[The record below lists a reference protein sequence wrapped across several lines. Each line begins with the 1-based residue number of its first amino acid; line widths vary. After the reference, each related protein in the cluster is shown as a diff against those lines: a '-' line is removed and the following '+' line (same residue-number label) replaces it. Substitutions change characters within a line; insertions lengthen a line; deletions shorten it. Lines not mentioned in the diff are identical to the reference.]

1 MLKHV
6 CVVIALLA
14 FTVDSFAQKI
24 AKESITG
31 IVKTTDGYPS
41 EFISVVLKNTNYGAV
56 TNANGE
62 FEFEAPEGD
71 YTMVVFSIFAHRK
84 EFPVTIKSGSSN
96 YFPDIVILENKNQLN
111 EVVVTGQFT
120 PQSLRNS
127 IYKVR
132 VIGNEQIQQR
142 AATNIQGIL
151 NTEIGI
157 RLSNDMAL
165 GETDFELMGMS
176 GNNVKVL
183 IDGIPVIDRL
193 AAKQSLS
200 QIDVNSID
208 RIEIIE
214 GPMSVIYGTDAL
226 AGVINIITKKG
237 KLDDGKHLTVG
248 ARVQEESIGSEYNF
262 FTNKGNHN
270 QNVNAQYTFDNGL
283 YAGGSFTRNDF
294 GGWQGDSTGRKK
306 QWQPKEQYLIGGQ
319 LGYAKQNYSISYRLD
334 YLNENLLTEADINPL
349 TNKTSDKE
357 FIVNRYTHQ
366 LQSEWKV
373 SNSFNL
379 SLSGSYQDYT
389 RRTRTTNIDLTT
401 GKKELSLESGSQDET
416 NFNAWFGRIMGVW
429 KASNKLTLQPGIE
442 FQSDEGTGDR
452 INGSHRINNTA
463 LLLSAEYTPLVW
475 LSIRPGVRSSF
486 NSAYDAPWAVPAL
499 NLKIK
504 VTKDI
509 DLRLSYARGFRSP
522 TLQELYYTFHDS
534 NHHIDGNP
542 DLKAEYS
549 NSYMASMT
557 WRSLHNETVRL
568 TTTLSGFYNDFRDRI
583 ALVES
588 LNQVGYNTYYNIDKY
603 KTLGLTLENNLYW
616 RSLRA
621 SLNVSYLGRYN
632 RFYESEVYKDEDMDK
647 FRYSPEVALNL
658 TYDWAK
664 VATFNVF
671 YKFTGQRK
679 EYKIDND
686 KKMKLLGLD
695 SYNWAD
701 ITVSRKIVSG
711 LMASAGVRNL
721 FDITTV
727 RNTGSAGGSH
737 GGGTGSS
744 QLACGRSY
752 FVGLTYNFQK

>member
-1 MLKHV
+1 MLKNI
-6 CVVIALLA
+6 CFVIALLVL
-14 FTVDSFAQKI
+14 TVDSFAQKN
-24 AKESITG
+24 AKESISG

-41 EFISVVLKNTNYGAV
+41 EFISVILKNTNYGAIS
-56 TNANGE
+56 NAEGE
-62 FEFEAPEGD
+62 FRFEAPEGE
-71 YTMVVFSIFAHRK
+71 YTMVVYSIFAHRK
-84 EFPVTIKSGSSN
+84 EFPIIVKSGAAN
-96 YFPDIVILENKNQLN
+96 YFPDITIIENKNQLN
-111 EVVVTGQFT
+111 EVVVTGQFV

-132 VIGNEQIQQR
+132 VINSQQIEQR
-142 AATNIQGIL
+142 AATNIQSVL

-183 IDGIPVIDRL
+183 IDGVPVIDRL

-200 QIDVNSID
+200 QIDINTVD

-226 AGVINIITKKG
+226 AGVINVITKKG
-237 KLDDGKHLTVG
+237 RLDDGKHLAIG
-248 ARVQEESIGSEYNF
+248 ARIQEESIGKEYNLL
-262 FTNKGNHN
+262 TGDGSHN
-270 QNVNAQYTFDNGL
+270 QSVNAQYSFDNGL

-306 QWQPKEQYLIGGQ
+306 QWQPKEQYLVGAQ
-319 LGYAKQNYSISYRLD
+319 LGYTKKNYSISYRLD
-334 YLNENLLTEADINPL
+334 YLNENLLTEADINPV

-366 LQSEWKV
+366 LQGEWKV
-373 SNSFNL
+373 SNRF
-379 SLSGSYQDYT
+379 SLSVAGSFQDYT
-389 RRTRTTNIDLTT
+389 RRTRTTSIDLTT
-401 GKKELSLESGSQDET
+401 GKKELSLEKGAQDET
-416 NFNAWFGRIMGVW
+416 NFNAWFGRVMGVW
-429 KASNKLTLQPGIE
+429 KVSNKLVLQPGVE

-452 INGSHRINNTA
+452 IDGSHRVNNTA
-463 LLLSAEYTPLVW
+463 ILLSAEYTPFEW

-486 NSAYDAPWAVPAL
+486 NSVYDAPWAVPAI
-499 NLKIK
+499 NLKAK
-504 VTKDI
+504 LTPDV

-549 NSYMASMT
+549 NSYMASMS
-557 WRSLHNETVRL
+557 WRSLHNETIRL
-568 TTTLSGFYNDFRDRI
+568 TTTLTGFYNDFRDRI
-583 ALVES
+583 SLVES
-588 LNQVGYNTYYNIDKY
+588 LNQVGYNTYYNIDKFR
-603 KTLGLTLENNLYW
+603 TLGLTLENNFYW

-632 RFYESEVYKDEDMDK
+632 SFYESDVYKDEDMSK

-671 YKFTGQRK
+671 YKFTGERK
-679 EYKIDND
+679 EYKVDND
-686 KKMKLLGLD
+686 KKMSLLGLD

-701 ITVSRKIVSG
+701 ITVSRSIING
-711 LMASAGVRNL
+711 LRASVGLRNL

-727 RNTGSAGGSH
+727 RNTGSSGGAHS
-737 GGGTGSS
+737 GGTGFS

-752 FVGLTYNFQK
+752 FVGLTYNFQQ

>member
-1 MLKHV
+1 MLRHV
-6 CVVIALLA
+6 CLVIAILVL
-14 FTVDSFAQKI
+14 TVDSFAQKT

-41 EFISVVLKNTNYGAV
+41 EFISVVLKNTTYGDI
-56 TNANGE
+56 TNADGQ
-62 FEFEAPEGD
+62 FKIEAPEGE
-71 YTMVVFSIFAHRK
+71 YTMVVYSIFAHRK
-84 EFPVTIKSGSSN
+84 ELPITVKAGTLNF
-96 YFPDIVILENKNQLN
+96 FPDITIIENKNQLN

-120 PQSLRNS
+120 PQSLQNS

-132 VIGNEQIQQR
+132 VINNQQIQQR
-142 AATNIQGIL
+142 AATSIQGVL
-151 NTEIGI
+151 NTEVGI

-183 IDGIPVIDRL
+183 IDGVPVIDRL
-193 AAKQSLS
+193 ASKQSLS
-200 QIDVNSID
+200 QIDINTVD

-226 AGVINIITKKG
+226 AGVINVITKKG
-237 KLDDGKHLTVG
+237 RLEDAKHLAIG
-248 ARVQEESIGSEYNF
+248 ARIQEESVGKEYDF
-262 FTNKGNHN
+262 LTGEGNHN
-270 QNVNAQYTFDNGL
+270 QSVNARYSFDNGL

-306 QWQPKEQYLIGGQ
+306 QWQPKLQYLAGGQ
-319 LGYAKQNYSISYRLD
+319 LGYAKQNYNIEYRLD

-366 LQSEWKV
+366 LQGEWRV
-373 SNSFNL
+373 SNTF
-379 SLSGSYQDYT
+379 SLSAAGSFQDYT
-389 RRTRTTNIDLTT
+389 RRTRTTAIDLTT
-401 GKKELSLESGSQDET
+401 GKKELSLEQGAQDET
-416 NFNAWFGRIMGVW
+416 NFNAWFGRVMGVW
-429 KASNKLTLQPGIE
+429 KVSNKVVLQPGVE

-463 LLLSAEYTPLVW
+463 FFLSAEYTPFQW

-486 NSAYDAPWAVPAL
+486 NSVYDAPWAVPAI
-499 NLKIK
+499 NLKAK
-504 VTKDI
+504 VTPDM
-509 DLRLSYARGFRSP
+509 DLRLSYARGFRAP

-568 TTTLSGFYNDFRDRI
+568 TTTLTGFYNDFRDRI
-583 ALVES
+583 SLVES
-588 LNQVGYNTYYNIDKY
+588 LNEVGANTYYNIDKFR
-603 KTLGLTLENNLYW
+603 TLGLTLENNLYW
-616 RSLRA
+616 KSLRA
-621 SLNVSYLGRYN
+621 SLNFSYLGRYN
-632 RFYESEVYKDEDMDK
+632 NFYESDVYKDEDMDK

-658 TYDWAK
+658 TYDWTK
-664 VATFNVF
+664 IATFNVF
-671 YKFTGQRK
+671 YKLTGARK
-679 EYKIDND
+679 EYKVDDN
-686 KKMKLLGLD
+686 KKMSLLGLD

-701 ITVSRKIVSG
+701 ITATRTIVKG
-711 LMASAGVRNL
+711 LMGSIGVRNL

-727 RNTGSAGGSH
+727 RNTGSSGGAH
-737 GGGTGSS
+737 NGGTGST
-744 QLACGRSY
+744 QMACGRSY
-752 FVGLTYNFQK
+752 FVGLTYNFQQ

>member
-6 CVVIALLA
+6 CLVIALLA
-14 FTVDSFAQKI
+14 FTVDSFAQKT

-41 EFISVVLKNTNYGAV
+41 EFISVVLKNTSYGDI
-56 TNANGE
+56 TNAEGK
-62 FEFEAPEGD
+62 FKIEAPEGD
-71 YTMVVFSIFAHRK
+71 YTMVVYSIFAHRK
-84 EFPVTIKSGSSN
+84 EFPITVKAGTSN
-96 YFPDIVILENKNQLN
+96 YFPDISIIENKNQLN

-132 VIGNEQIQQR
+132 VINSQQIEQR
-142 AATNIQGIL
+142 AAINIQGVL

-183 IDGIPVIDRL
+183 IDGVPVIDRL

-200 QIDVNSID
+200 QIDINTVD

-226 AGVINIITKKG
+226 AGVINVITKNG
-237 KLDDGKHLTVG
+237 KLEDGKRLAVG
-248 ARVQEESIGSEYNF
+248 ARVQEESVGREYSF
-262 FTNKGNHN
+262 LTGEGNHN
-270 QNVNAQYTFDNGL
+270 QSVNAQYTLDNGL

-306 QWQPKEQYLIGGQ
+306 QWQPKEQYLLGGQ
-319 LGYAKQNYSISYRLD
+319 LGYAKQNYNIAYRLD
-334 YLNENLLTEADINPL
+334 YLNENLLTEADVNPI

-366 LQSEWKV
+366 LQGEWKA
-373 SNSFNL
+373 SNNF
-379 SLSGSYQDYT
+379 SLSAAASYQDYT
-389 RRTRTTNIDLTT
+389 RRTRTTMIDLNT
-401 GKKELSLESGSQDET
+401 GKKELSLEAGAQDET
-416 NFNAWFGRIMGVW
+416 NFNAWFGRVMGVW
-429 KASNKLTLQPGIE
+429 KVSNQLVLQPGVE

-452 INGSHRINNTA
+452 IAGSHRINNTA
-463 LLLSAEYTPLVW
+463 LFLSAEYTPVNW

-499 NLKIK
+499 NLKAR
-504 VTKDI
+504 VTGDI

-549 NSYMASMT
+549 NSYMASVA
-557 WRSLHNETVRL
+557 WRSLHDGNIRL
-568 TTTLSGFYNDFRDRI
+568 TTTLTGFYNDFRDRI
-583 ALVES
+583 SLVES
-588 LNQVGYNTYYNIDKY
+588 LTEVGANTYYNIDKFR
-603 KTLGLTLENNLYW
+603 TLGLTLENNFYW
-616 RSLRA
+616 KSLRA

-632 RFYESEVYKDEDMDK
+632 SFYESEVYQDEEMDK

-679 EYKIDND
+679 EFMFDDN
-686 KKMKLLGLD
+686 KKMGLLGLD

-701 ITVSRKIVSG
+701 ITVTRKIVKG
-711 LMASAGVRNL
+711 LMGSGGVRNL
-721 FDITTV
+721 FDITTI
-727 RNTGSAGGSH
+727 RNTSSGGAHS
-737 GGGTGSS
+737 GGTGSS

-752 FVGLTYNFQK
+752 FVGLTYNFQQ

>member
-1 MLKHV
+1 MLRHV
-6 CVVIALLA
+6 CLVIALLVLM
-14 FTVDSFAQKI
+14 VDSFAQKT

-41 EFISVVLKNTNYGAV
+41 EFISVVLKNTSYGDI
-56 TNANGE
+56 TNAEGQ
-62 FEFEAPEGD
+62 FKIDAPEGD
-71 YTMVVFSIFAHRK
+71 YTMVVYSIFAHRK
-84 EFPVTIKSGSSN
+84 EFPITVKAGSPN
-96 YFPDIVILENKNQLN
+96 YFPDITIIENKNQLN

-120 PQSLRNS
+120 PQSLQNS

-132 VIGNEQIQQR
+132 VINNLQIQQR
-142 AATNIQGIL
+142 AATSIQGVL
-151 NTEIGI
+151 NTEVGI

-183 IDGIPVIDRL
+183 IDGVPVIDRL

-200 QIDVNSID
+200 QIDINTVD

-226 AGVINIITKKG
+226 AGVINVITKKG
-237 KLDDGKHLTVG
+237 KLEDGKHLAVG
-248 ARVQEESIGSEYNF
+248 ARIQEESVGKEYNF
-262 FTNKGNHN
+262 LTGEGNHN
-270 QNVNAQYTFDNGL
+270 QSVNAQYTLDNGL
-283 YAGGSFTRNDF
+283 YTGASFTRNDF

-306 QWQPKEQYLIGGQ
+306 QWQPKEQYLLGGQ
-319 LGYAKQNYSISYRLD
+319 LGYAKQNYNIAYRLD

-349 TNKTSDKE
+349 TNKTSDKG

-366 LQSEWKV
+366 LQGEWKV
-373 SNSFNL
+373 SNSF
-379 SLSGSYQDYT
+379 SLSAAGSFQDYT
-389 RRTRTTNIDLTT
+389 RRTRTTSIDLTT
-401 GKKELSLESGSQDET
+401 GKKELSLEQGAQDET
-416 NFNAWFGRIMGVW
+416 NFNAWFGRVMGVW
-429 KASNKLTLQPGIE
+429 KVSNKLVLQPGVE

-452 INGSHRINNTA
+452 IDGAHRINNTA
-463 LLLSAEYTPLVW
+463 FFLSAEYTPFQW
-475 LSIRPGVRSSF
+475 LSIRPGVRSSI
-486 NSAYDAPWAVPAL
+486 NSVYDAPWAVPAI
-499 NLKIK
+499 NLKAK
-504 VTKDI
+504 VTSNM
-509 DLRLSYARGFRSP
+509 DLRLSYARGFRAP

-534 NHHIDGNP
+534 NHHIDGNV

-568 TTTLSGFYNDFRDRI
+568 TTTLTAFYNDFRNQI
-583 ALVES
+583 SLVES
-588 LNQVGYNTYYNIDKY
+588 LNEVGANTYYNIDKFR
-603 KTLGLTLENNLYW
+603 TLGLTLENNLYW
-616 RSLRA
+616 KSLRA
-621 SLNVSYLGRYN
+621 SLNFSYLGRYN
-632 RFYESEVYKDEDMDK
+632 SFYESDVYQDEDMDK

-679 EYKIDND
+679 EYKVDDN
-686 KKMKLLGLD
+686 KKMSLLGLD

-701 ITVSRKIVSG
+701 ITVTRKIISN
-711 LMASAGVRNL
+711 LMASGGVRNL

-727 RNTGSAGGSH
+727 RNTSSGGAHS
-737 GGGTGSS
+737 GGTGSS

-752 FVGLTYNFQK
+752 FVGLTFNFQQ

>member
-6 CVVIALLA
+6 CLVIALLV

-41 EFISVVLKNTNYGAV
+41 EFISVVLKNTSYGDI
-56 TNANGE
+56 TNAEGK
-62 FEFEAPEGD
+62 FKIEAPEGD
-71 YTMVVFSIFAHRK
+71 YTMVVYSIFAHRK
-84 EFPVTIKSGSSN
+84 EFPITVKAGTPN
-96 YFPDIVILENKNQLN
+96 YFPDISIIENKNQLN

-120 PQSLRNS
+120 PQSLQNS

-132 VIGNEQIQQR
+132 VINSKQIEQR

-200 QIDVNSID
+200 QIDVNTVD

-226 AGVINIITKKG
+226 AGVINVITKNG
-237 KLDDGKHLTVG
+237 KLEDNKRLAVG
-248 ARVQEESIGSEYNF
+248 ARVQEESVGREYNF
-262 FTNKGNHN
+262 LTGKGNHN
-270 QNVNAQYTFDNGL
+270 QSVNAQYTLDNGL

-306 QWQPKEQYLIGGQ
+306 QWQPKEQYLVGGQ
-319 LGYAKQNYSISYRLD
+319 LGYAKQNYNIAYRLD
-334 YLNENLLTEADINPL
+334 YLNENLLTEADINPV

-366 LQSEWKV
+366 LQGEWKA
-373 SNSFNL
+373 SNSF
-379 SLSGSYQDYT
+379 SLSAAASFQDYT
-389 RRTRTTNIDLTT
+389 RRTRTTMIDLNT
-401 GKKELSLESGSQDET
+401 GKKELSLEAGAQDET
-416 NFNAWFGRIMGVW
+416 NFNAWFGRVMGVW
-429 KASNKLTLQPGIE
+429 KVSNQLVLQPGVE

-452 INGSHRINNTA
+452 IDGSHRINNTA
-463 LLLSAEYTPLVW
+463 LFLSAEYTPVNW

-499 NLKIK
+499 NLKAR
-504 VTKDI
+504 VTGDI

-549 NSYMASMT
+549 NSYMASVA
-557 WRSLHNETVRL
+557 WRSLHDGNIRL
-568 TTTLSGFYNDFRDRI
+568 TTTLTGFYNDFRDRI
-583 ALVES
+583 SLVES
-588 LNQVGYNTYYNIDKY
+588 LTEVGANTYYNIDKFR
-603 KTLGLTLENNLYW
+603 TLGLTLENNLYW
-616 RSLRA
+616 KSLRA

-632 RFYESEVYKDEDMDK
+632 SFYESEVYQDEEMDK

-679 EYKIDND
+679 EYKVDSD
-686 KKMKLLGLD
+686 KKMSLLGLD

-701 ITVSRKIVSG
+701 ITVTRKIVKG
-711 LMASAGVRNL
+711 LMASGGVRNL
-721 FDITTV
+721 FDITTI
-727 RNTGSAGGSH
+727 RNTSSGGAHS
-737 GGGTGSS
+737 GGTGSS

-752 FVGLTYNFQK
+752 FVGLTYNFQQ